1 MYSGAVN
8 YARQPADGLATNE
21 SWKQTVNHFRGGQWR
36 WGKESIGYTFLK
48 QIKNRK
54 DETTIIIRTKEKPK
68 GITSFPFPC
77 EESTISFI

>member
-1 MYSGAVN
+1 MYRGAVN

-48 QIKNRK
+48 QTNKKPKN
-54 DETTIIIRTKEKPK
+54 ETIII
-68 GITSFPFPC
+68 
-77 EESTISFI
+77 